1 MPLSVLP
8 AVFAIVRDLCNLT
21 GGARLLQSLGVEA
34 EEGGGQLLQRLEFL
48 GPDVRLLVLCKAVD
62 EEAVSA
68 DLEQDDRPKAAGLA
82 AAFAGDPLLE
92 NAAAEVGIPLPAA
105 TALAAWS
112 SSAPP
117 KSALRANLENS
128 LVL

>member
-1 MPLSVLP
+1 LL
-8 AVFAIVRDLCNLT
+8 ADFAIVPDLCNLT
-21 GGARLLQSLGVEA
+21 GGGRRLQGLGVEA

-48 GPDVRLLVLCKAVD
+48 GRDVRLLVLGKAVD

-68 DLEQDDRPKAAGLA
+68 DLEQDDRPKAAGFA
-82 AAFAGDPLLE
+82 AAFAGDP
-92 NAAAEVGIPLPAA
+92 GA
-105 TALAAWS
+105 TALAASS

-117 KSALRANLENS
+117 KFALRANFENS